1 MKHVPIITSVISGL
15 QIPKKEF
22 EDIIN
27 YRLKNEKYKL
37 PTGSVAT
44 GLLLRDFEPI
54 TTNSAYATLK
64 GNIQIKISNSKYVP
78 ITEKKVPV
86 KASFIVTCIKNKSD
100 RYQIG
105 VCSSLS

>member
-1 MKHVPIITSVISGL
+1 
-15 QIPKKEF
+15 
-22 EDIIN
+22 
-27 YRLKNEKYKL
+27 LKNEKYKL

-78 ITEKKVPV
+78 ITEKKYLLKHRLLLRVLKTKV
-86 KASFIVTCIKNKSD
+86 IDIKLECAVRYHSFNLTLVQLLISV
-100 RYQIG
+100 Y
-105 VCSSLS
+105 